1 MNLARIEDPA
11 LLCGQGRFLDD
22 LDPLPGTL
30 TAAIVR
36 SPVPHARITG
46 FDASQAL
53 ALPGVAAVIGPAQ
66 TAELRAFP
74 LSVRT
79 PMPYYAG
86 ATDRVRFVG
95 EPVAVVVAADRY
107 LAEDAAE
114 LVDVDYEELPAVT
127 DTRAALAGD
136 APRLHPE
143 AESNVATDRTFSFG
157 PVETAFAGA
166 DHVVSGDYS
175 FPRYSSMPLECYCVV
190 ANWTETAEGPAV
202 EAWANFH
209 GPFSMIPVLAGSL
222 GVPASRLRLHVPA
235 DIGGSFGIKA
245 GIYPY
250 VTLMALAS
258 KHAGRP
264 VRWTEDRLEHLVASS
279 AGADRLMR
287 FEAAVTADGSVTAL
301 RADLVDNVGA
311 YLRPPEPSTLYR
323 CFGNITGAYR
333 IPAVRIRARA
343 VVTNKTPTGLN
354 RGFGGQ
360 QLYFGLERLMD
371 KVAAVTGLDPAEAR
385 RRNFIREFPYRTPTG
400 GVYDSGDYRQAFD
413 LALKNADYDALR
425 AEQDAARAR
434 GEYFGIGLAAVVDPS
449 ATNIGYVGLA
459 TPAPARGRGKSGS
472 TELVRIS
479 VDPGGVVSVLLGTV
493 PQGQGHATVARQV
506 VADRLGLPAEQ
517 VRPLVEMDTAT
528 TPWTITSGSYSS
540 RFAPLLTSALAEAA
554 DQIAATI
561 RMAGAVL
568 LEADPDELEL
578 AGGVVRL
585 KNDHGRAVAFRHAA
599 GLVHWDPGSL
609 PGPVS
614 LYAAAAFTPP
624 QAVAAAADDTINS
637 SLCYGFVADVAAVRI
652 DRRTLQVRIEKL
664 ATVHDAGTVLNQAL
678 FEGQVHGAIAHGLG
692 GACYEEMAY
701 SGDGQ
706 PASGTFLDY
715 LCPTSAEAT
724 FPLSSDHIQNPVAVY
739 PAGRQGVRRGQ
750 QHVGAGGAGQRGR
763 RRARPARHRPD
774 QLARAR
780 QRAART
786 DGGGTLM
793 ALTGGEVQLKTEGSV
808 ATLTLSNGPYT
819 VITWEM
825 RQRMAER
832 FAEIDADRGIRV
844 VVISSAGKHF
854 SSGGDIAGF
863 LEVDP
868 VDFTDLGHNV
878 TAAARSPKPVIAAID
893 GYCFGVGLEIALSCD
908 IRLATARSEF
918 ALPEVKLGMIPGSGG
933 TQRLARLIGLSRAK
947 YHVMTGSRI
956 SAAQA
961 ADWGLVAG
969 VCADAAALDESV
981 AALTGTLLGYS
992 ALSLRTAKEVLDR
1005 GVDGPLYTGIEL
1017 ERKAYA
1023 MLRSSADFAEGVAA
1037 FTQKRK
1043 PDFQGR

>member
-1 MNLARIEDPA
+1 MSLARIEDPA

-53 ALPGVAAVIGPAQ
+53 ASPGVAAVIGPAQ
-66 TAELRAFP
+66 TAELRPFP

-79 PMPYYAG
+79 PMPYLAG

-95 EPVAVVVAADRY
+95 EPVAVVIAADRY

-157 PVETAFAGA
+157 PVEAAFAAA

-175 FPRYSSMPLECYCVV
+175 FPRYSSMPMECYCVV

-209 GPFSMIPVLAGSL
+209 GPFSMIPVLAASL
-222 GVPASRLRLHVPA
+222 GVPAARLRLHVPA

-258 KHAGRP
+258 KHAQRP

-287 FEAAVTADGSVTAL
+287 FEAAVTADGTVTAL
-301 RADLVDNVGA
+301 RANLVDNVGA

-385 RRNFIREFPYRTPTG
+385 RRNFVREFPYRTPTG

-425 AEQDAARAR
+425 AEQEAARAR

-479 VDPGGVVSVLLGTV
+479 VDPGGIVSVLLGTV

-506 VADRLGLPAEQ
+506 VAARLGLPPEQ
-517 VRPLVEMDTAT
+517 VRPVVEMDTAT

-554 DQIAATI
+554 DQVAGTI
-561 RMAGAVL
+561 RVAGAVL
-568 LEADPDELEL
+568 LQADPAELEL
-578 AGGVVRL
+578 AGGLVRD
-585 KNDHGRAVAFRHAA
+585 KNDHKRSVTFRHAA

-609 PGPVS
+609 PKAVS

-652 DRRTLQVRIEKL
+652 DPQTLQMRIEKL

-678 FEGQVHGAIAHGLG
+678 FEGQVHGAIAHALG
-692 GACYEEMAY
+692 GACYEEMVY
-701 SGDGQ
+701 SDDGQ

-724 FPLSSDHIQNPVAVY
+724 FPLSSDHIETPS
-739 PAGRQGVRRGQ
+739 PFTRL
-750 QHVGAGGAGQRGR
+750 GAKGCG
-763 RRARPARHRPD
+763 
-774 QLARAR
+774 
-780 QRAART
+780 
-786 DGGGTLM
+786 
-793 ALTGGEVQLKTEGSV
+793 EGSSMSV
-808 ATLTLSNGPYT
+808 P
-819 VITWEM
+819 
-825 RQRMAER
+825 
-832 FAEIDADRGIRV
+832 
-844 VVISSAGKHF
+844 
-854 SSGGDIAGF
+854 
-863 LEVDP
+863 
-868 VDFTDLGHNV
+868 
-878 TAAARSPKPVIAAID
+878 AA
-893 GYCFGVGLEIALSCD
+893 
-908 IRLATARSEF
+908 LANA
-918 ALPEVKLGMIPGSGG
+918 V
-933 TQRLARLIGLSRAK
+933 
-947 YHVMTGSRI
+947 
-956 SAAQA
+956 
-961 ADWGLVAG
+961 
-969 VCADAAALDESV
+969 ADALAPHGLDLTSLPVHGNVLHALME
-981 AALTGTLLGYS
+981 
-992 ALSLRTAKEVLDR
+992 
-1005 GVDGPLYTGIEL
+1005 
-1017 ERKAYA
+1017 ER
-1023 MLRSSADFAEGVAA
+1023 
-1037 FTQKRK
+1037 
-1043 PDFQGR
+1043 P